1 MKEIELKEKLNK
13 LYQEGRLNKQ
23 IRDDDWVLEAK
34 LVEPQKIVSE
44 RSVEILE
51 KIMEVFREKGFND
64 AINFINQLTQRN
76 NFIKFNKNDNTAI
89 ILSNVGSSIELKFYK
104 EKFDDSPLLDWIDGG
119 GYFYYEHFVIF
130 KGEENNF
137 KTYKAKGGNYGI
149 VGITEVIDEITNN
162 MKYCVDY
169 DYEINNNT
177 CYMYYAKCIYNN
189 KLSRF
194 RYVLNVYS
202 IKMLKTIK
210 KPLIDIPFI
219 DTPTKIFR
227 EERRIERMINTMPY
241 DKKRILAEMVEKN
254 IKESNKMAYLVSK
267 NSNAFWI
274 LIPLNLALL
283 SLFDLHIPFIVLRIN
298 KHFRLAYPEII
309 RDLNRKL
316 EHLELGDKID
326 ISPYKSAILT
336 IIKEEF
342 FGL

>member
-1 MKEIELKEKLNK
+1 MKETELKEKLSK

-23 IRDDDWVLEAK
+23 IRNDGWILEAK
-34 LVEPQKIVSE
+34 LIEPQKIVSE
-44 RSVEILE
+44 KNVEILE
-51 KIMEVFREKGFND
+51 RIMEVFREEGYSY

-89 ILSNVGSSIELKFYK
+89 ILSNVGSSIELKFCK
-104 EKFDDSPLLDWIDGG
+104 EEYDDSPLLDWIDGG
-119 GYFYYEHFVIF
+119 GYFYYEYFVIL
-130 KGEENNF
+130 KDEENNF
-137 KTYKAKGGNYGI
+137 KTYKVKGGNYGI
-149 VGITEVIDEITNN
+149 VGITEVIDEITNS
-162 MKYCVDY
+162 MKYCVEY
-169 DYEINNNT
+169 DYKIDNNT
-177 CYMYYAKCIYNN
+177 CYIYYAKCVYNR

-194 RYVLNVYS
+194 RYVLNVYN
-202 IKMLKTIK
+202 IEILKTVK
-210 KPLIDIPFI
+210 KPLIDVPFI
-219 DTPTKIFR
+219 NTPTKIFR

-241 DKKRILAEMVEKN
+241 DRKRILAKLIEEDIEKSDK
-254 IKESNKMAYLVSK
+254 IAYLVAK
-267 NSNAFWI
+267 TPQAFWI

-326 ISPYKSAILT
+326 IFLYKSAILT
-336 IIKEEF
+336 IIREGF